1 MLLNQ
6 LLGYNFVFFNFEIC
20 LSILNNNNNNNDNNN
35 ICNYVLAV
43 VVAAVVVV
51 VVGSRMAHNERE
63 NIKGKQIK
71 LVFG

>member
-6 LLGYNFVFFNFEIC
+6 LLWYNFVFFNFEIY
-20 LSILNNNNNNNDNNN
+20 LSILNNNNNNDNNN

>member
-20 LSILNNNNNNNDNNN
+20 HNNNNNNDNNN

>member
-1 MLLNQ
+1 M
-6 LLGYNFVFFNFEIC
+6 YFSISKFVY
-20 LSILNNNNNNNDNNN
+20 LYYNNNNDNNN

>member
-6 LLGYNFVFFNFEIC
+6 LLGYNFVFFNFEIR
-20 LSILNNNNNNNDNNN
+20 LNNNNNDNNN

>member
-1 MLLNQ
+1 MNFNMIVYEIWYALQ
-6 LLGYNFVFFNFEIC
+6 YVIYN
-20 LSILNNNNNNNDNNN
+20 NNNNNNNDNNN